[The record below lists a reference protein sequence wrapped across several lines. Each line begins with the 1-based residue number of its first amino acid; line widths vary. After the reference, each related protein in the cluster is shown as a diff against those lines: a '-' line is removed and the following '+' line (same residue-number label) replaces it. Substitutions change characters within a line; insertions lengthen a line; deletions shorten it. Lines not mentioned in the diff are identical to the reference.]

1 MFAGLKKLLGGKSSE
16 TKNEEDSGV
25 GKTAIGQTIGGP
37 TVTRPMKMTPQISKE
52 DNKTSPTTT
61 TRTKDLTSSA
71 VTLGSSRLVVPR
83 LKEDTT
89 EPTTTT
95 TKTTTNSSGFSVKPK
110 LDKNTELSKLLEDAI
125 LVKSATPKEEEIA
138 TIFSEGHDKQ
148 ALDTIK
154 SYFKEKMGN
163 VEARIWFM
171 LLDIYQIQGE
181 TQEFDKTALAFA
193 QAFGTSPPSWFGPK
207 NNLEQKENIGN
218 GKNMI
223 ILDSIMKPD
232 FAEKFKELLKAA
244 KQEKFCRINIS
255 QCKFEQNNI
264 DLFEKFLKLLQDL
277 RKAKISSVLMGDNN
291 LINFCQR
298 FFTDEKLRNNLPPGF
313 LENEIVIWQ
322 LYLEILQWKGQSE
335 EFDNIA
341 LDYADKFEVSPPG
354 WEDSGVMLI
363 NQSIIKEETS
373 NSNFVAIFDKD
384 LNGNNINT
392 LLSQIDKDFETKNHS
407 VLDLSLVNRIDFSAA
422 GSITYHIQELWANP
436 GNMDKKV
443 IIKYPN
449 ELVTV
454 LLQMLGVT
462 EVVSIIPRNRK

>member
-1 MFAGLKKLLGGKSSE
+1 MFTGLKKLLGGKSSE

-25 GKTAIGQTIGGP
+25 GKTTIGQTIGGP
-37 TVTRPMKMTPQISKE
+37 TVTRPMKRTPKISKE
-52 DNKTSPTTT
+52 DNKTLPTTT

-71 VTLGSSRLVVPR
+71 VTLGSSRLVVTR

-95 TKTTTNSSGFSVKPK
+95 TNSSGFSVKPK
-110 LDKNTELSKLLEDAI
+110 IDKNTELSKLLEDAI

-154 SYFKEKMGN
+154 AYFKEKMGN
-163 VEARIWFM
+163 VESRIWFM

-181 TQEFDKTALAFA
+181 TQEFDKTALAFS

-264 DLFEKFLKLLQDL
+264 ELFEKFLKLLQDL

-298 FFTDEKLRNNLPPGF
+298 FFKDEKLRNNLAPGF

-363 NQSIIKEETS
+363 NQSVIKEETS

-392 LLSQIDKDFETKNHS
+392 LLSKIDKDFETKNHS

-422 GSITYHIQELWANP
+422 GSITYHIQELWADP
-436 GNMDKKV
+436 SNMDKKV